1 MSLTIYTN
9 PDKLFGV
16 INSYTTVEVIISDGS
31 DYTVTSGDSSIAS
44 VVKNNNNNTV
54 TVNYLKNGNTNIVI
68 TASDN
73 TVKNIP
79 VMIQTDNTNYSSFGD
94 NISMGDNIPLNEEP
108 KQITDTDDL
117 VDIHN
122 DIKILNELYPDPEPH
137 EFVFGRDI
145 DNGMPGILSSEL
157 GIIVGQVIIP
167 TSPTITENTQT
178 VSGMYGQHWLGNNYG
193 GKTFTIHV
201 TIPAGDDEQFYRN
214 SIENLSNALI
224 QLNNKELPIIFGD
237 WLDRTYYGHFTSLP
251 NFSFINPG
259 SWDAQADLTFTAS
272 DPKGYMEQNTVAV
285 NSQPFNLEVNG
296 NAESNPIIN
305 FKFKNDIKQFGY
317 AVDNGNRGVV
327 VGFSDDD
334 VVDLEPVTFVDNM
347 EDPTTF
353 TKVTDM
359 GKYKFDIPGGDV
371 AGSGRVKTSATGSAI
386 QNDVFYDSTWAGYDY
401 TPGVNTQFGNLLLS
415 KTFDTNIANGVHNF
429 KVTTQGIHKKYY
441 SRALQNLQFFLIGE
455 DGKRYGRFGIFDRGA
470 GWMPHVSLYIG
481 KNTQEEQ
488 TNLKN
493 GIGYDGYGNTE
504 LASSLR
510 KWGVDSNNTQTINIK
525 SNNATFN
532 DLSVD
537 RQVTETITSTSYYG
551 YSGFHQ
557 NERNIVYGT
566 KHERKYVKVTTYATP
581 RDANG
586 KVTGPQKKQEKIITN
601 QENDYKVALNKIVRK
616 KVNGR
621 TVNVSQNIELNSS
634 QKIVTETIVWGN
646 TIGNTT
652 TVITQN
658 FGRGYKN
665 GSYYWYQTSSNKYVH
680 VDTNTARKTADV
692 VSGVNYKVE
701 DANNSDAFSNIFARF
716 YVTVQDRVM
725 TFRVTQANLSNGQEI
740 PNSELVDI
748 SFNLKEEIPL
758 NQIGFYFGKQLIQED
773 KRTGS
778 TTNDVI
784 KKYADDWLEVT
795 HIQVNKLLEGY
806 LNAPRIIAHEGDE
819 ATIDCETEN
828 VYINGE
834 LHNEL
839 RSIRSTFPQLNG
851 GKTTAF
857 NFTPSNAEA
866 DIKITYR
873 PSMR

>member
-9 PDKLFGV
+9 PATLFGI

-31 DYTVTSGDSSIAS
+31 DYTVTSSDNSVAT
-44 VVKNNNNNTV
+44 VVKNNNHTI
-54 TVNYLKNGNTNIVI
+54 TVNYLKNGNANII
-68 TASDN
+68 IKASDS
-73 TVKNIP
+73 TTKNIP
-79 VMIQTDNTNYSSFGD
+79 VTIKTDNTDYSSFGD
-94 NISMGDNIPLNEEP
+94 DISMGDDVPLNEEP
-108 KQITDTDDL
+108 KQITDINDL
-117 VDIHN
+117 ADIQN
-122 DIKILNELYPDPEPH
+122 DIQILHELYPDPEPD

-157 GIIVGQVIIP
+157 GIIVSQVIIP
-167 TSPTITENTQT
+167 TSPTITENTQI
-178 VSGMYGQHWLGNNYG
+178 VSGMYGQHWLGNNYA
-193 GKTFTIHV
+193 GKLFTIHV
-201 TIPAGDDEQFYRN
+201 TIPAGDDEQFYRD

-259 SWDAQADLTFTAS
+259 RWDAQADLTFTAS

-305 FKFKNDIKQFGY
+305 FKFKDDIKQFGY
-317 AVDNGNRGVV
+317 AVNNGNQGVV

-334 VVDLEPVTFVDNM
+334 VVDLEPISFIDNM

-359 GKYKFDIPGGDV
+359 SKYKFDIPEGDV
-371 AGSGRVKTSATGSAI
+371 AGSGRVKASVTGSAI

-401 TPGVNTQFGNLLLS
+401 TPGVTTQFGNLLLS
-415 KTFDTNIANGVHNF
+415 KTFDTNIAHGIHNF

-455 DGKRYGRFGIFDRGA
+455 DGKRYGRFGIFDRGS

-488 TNLKN
+488 ANLAK
-493 GIGYDGYGNTE
+493 GIGYDGWGNTE

-510 KWGVDSNNTQTINIK
+510 KWGVDSNNVQTINIK
-525 SNNATFN
+525 SNSATFD

-537 RQVTETITSTSYYG
+537 RQITQTITSTSYYG
-551 YSGFHQ
+551 YSGFHR
-557 NERNIVYGT
+557 NERHIVYGT
-566 KHERKYVKVTTYATP
+566 KHERTYVKVTTYATP
-581 RDANG
+581 RDAHG
-586 KVTGPQKKQEKIITN
+586 KATGPQRKQEKITKN
-601 QENDYKVALNKIVRK
+601 QENDHKVALNKIVRK

-621 TVNVSQNIELNSS
+621 TVKVSQNIELNSS
-634 QKIVTETIVWGN
+634 QKIVTKTIVWGN

-665 GSYYWYQTSSNKYVH
+665 HSYYWYKTSSYKYVH
-680 VDTNTARKTADV
+680 VDANTARKTADV
-692 VSGVNYKVE
+692 ISGVNYKVE
-701 DANNSDAFSNIFARF
+701 DANNSDAFSNVFARF

-725 TFRVTQANLSNGQEI
+725 TFRVTQANLSNGHEI
-740 PNSELVDI
+740 PNSELVNI

-758 NQIGFYFGKQLIQED
+758 NRIGFYFGKQLIQED
-773 KRTGS
+773 KRTGP

-806 LNAPRIIAHEGDE
+806 LNAPRIIAHKGDE

-834 LHNEL
+834 LQNEL

-857 NFTPSNAEA
+857 HFTPSNAEA